1 LKQHPGLLLLLVN
14 GFHDLVLL
22 HQVCFLHENIFCSK
36 SKLLGLSGSP
46 AEADV
51 FLIDPVGALVDFETA
66 VSVWC
71 NLKSVTSADNQ
82 VLLAISDQNPPV
94 FCGKASLVAPPLVL
108 IAILEA
114 KNLCPAALIP
124 FLSTKFQEF
133 DRSSTQA
140 KACTLLHSVLEFLWA
155 VSEKLVPPSVV
166 AVDSSTNGLD

>member
-1 LKQHPGLLLLLVN
+1 
-14 GFHDLVLL
+14 
-22 HQVCFLHENIFCSK
+22 
-36 SKLLGLSGSP
+36 
-46 AEADV
+46 
-51 FLIDPVGALVDFETA
+51 
-66 VSVWC
+66 
-71 NLKSVTSADNQ
+71 LKSATSADNQ

-114 KNLCPAALIP
+114 KNLCTASLIP

-166 AVDSSTNGLD
+166 AVDSSTNGRD